1 VGELRTA
8 RRFAYRPD
16 VRRDRLQP
24 LVHSIKE
31 IQLDLFLDY
40 ASNVALYP
48 AFQAFFREFKPPT
61 LAIWGEHDPFF
72 IPPGALAY
80 KRDNPDAVVELLNA
94 GHFALET
101 HVEEIASRIDSFLW
115 EAYGADSQ

>member
-1 VGELRTA
+1 
-8 RRFAYRPD
+8 
-16 VRRDRLQP
+16 LQP

-80 KRDNPDAVVELLNA
+80 
-94 GHFALET
+94 
-101 HVEEIASRIDSFLW
+101 
-115 EAYGADSQ
+115 